1 MARPSRGLPRCF
13 CVSAAVEVIRDF
25 NFSKPRIPPPCS
37 GFWSFSEC
45 CDVYGC
51 IGDIV
56 SNVILPHL
64 GDLVPKLPRP
74 EGKSA
79 WVCMRE
85 PFQLPVFLRDRSD
98 KSDFFS
104 ALRRFAYAN
113 AVIPCKTTLLYRL
126 CVPRALHD
134 VSVCAT
140 GSLHCRCYRRRLRGF
155 PTGAVLVL
163 APP

>member
-1 MARPSRGLPRCF
+1 MISISRNRGYPL
-13 CVSAAVEVIRDF
+13 S
-25 NFSKPRIPPPCS
+25 CS

-56 SNVILPHL
+56 SNVILPYL
-64 GDLVPKLPRP
+64 GDLVPKLPCP
-74 EGKSA
+74 EGKNA
-79 WVCMRE
+79 LMCVRE

-98 KSDFFS
+98 KSEFFS
-104 ALRRFAYAN
+104 ALRQFAYAN

-126 CVPRALHD
+126 CVPRSLHD
-134 VSVCAT
+134 VSARTT
-140 GSLHCRCYRRRLRGF
+140 GSLHCRFHRRRLRGF
-155 PTGAVLVL
+155 PTSAVSVL